1 MTLTEAKELL
11 MKNDITFEV
20 LEFETEAEYW
30 LHAMSFPYTKNAK
43 SCKIMA
49 IIIKS
54 ENEKKNIELQFND
67 VDGVYCFEELRFG
80 DYCYE
85 MFDYNEE
92 MLADDL
98 INNILEIMQ
107 GCLRIIN
114 LTDLTKK
121 RWLADACFDLNDNDD
136 VFGEVGFQKAM
147 KRIEKPKNFLS
158 KLKRSKKQY
167 EIYDWNTYRCIA
179 K

>member
-11 MKNDITFEV
+11 IQNDITFEV

-30 LHAMSFPYTKNAK
+30 LHATSFPYTKNAK
-43 SCKIMA
+43 SCKVIA

-54 ENEKKNIELQFND
+54 KNEKKNIELQFND
-67 VDGVYCFEELRFG
+67 VDGESYFEELRFG

-92 MLADDL
+92 MLSDDL
-98 INNILEIMQ
+98 INYILEIMQ
-107 GCLRIIN
+107 GNLRVIN

-121 RWLADACFDLNDNDD
+121 RWLADACFDLNDDD
-136 VFGEVGFQKAM
+136 AFGEVGFQKAM
-147 KRIEKPKNFLS
+147 KRIEKPKSFLS

-167 EIYDWNTYRCIA
+167 EIYDWNTYQCII